1 MNLKLKLKLI
11 LILSLIALGAIFIV
25 QNVETVE
32 LSFLFWT
39 ISMSRALMFVF
50 LLIIGIFI
58 GWLLHGHMARKKQ
71 DK

>member
-1 MNLKLKLKLI
+1 MNLKLT

-50 LLIIGIFI
+50 LLIIGISI

>member
-1 MNLKLKLKLI
+1 MNLKLI
-11 LILSLIALGAIFIV
+11 LILSLIALGALFIV

-50 LLIIGIFI
+50 LLIIGVVI
-58 GWLLHGHMARKKQ
+58 GWLLHGHMSRTKQ
-71 DK
+71 TFKP

>member
-1 MNLKLKLKLI
+1 MNLKLI
-11 LILSLIALGAIFIV
+11 LILSLIALGTLFIV

-50 LLIIGIFI
+50 LLIIGIVT
-58 GWLLHGHMARKKQ
+58 GWLLHGHMSRIKQ

>member
-1 MNLKLKLKLI
+1 MNLKLI
-11 LILSLIALGAIFIV
+11 LIFSLIALGAIFIV
-25 QNVETVE
+25 QNVEIVE

-50 LLIIGIFI
+50 LLIIGIVI
-58 GWLLHGHMARKKQ
+58 GWLLHGHMSRTKQ